1 MINFNFGIL
10 NLLSKYIEN
19 KFTSHKQHLFCLLFS
34 ESPKKT
40 HTDQSIPQVLLL
52 SEKKR
57 LRNAQKYSNCEKSF
71 LQCLCYWYNVLRS
84 IRYFYSMWQLEDNVF
99 YKISLPCSC
108 VMFKWFEISPHFN
121 FYLRNTNTKAKST
134 IQIPKVRISHRRC
147 SVKTVFL
154 EIS

>member
-1 MINFNFGIL
+1 MSS
-10 NLLSKYIEN
+10 LLRKSKEDSYR
-19 KFTSHKQHLFCLLFS
+19 
-34 ESPKKT
+34 PKYT
-40 HTDQSIPQVLLL
+40 ISFVTL

-134 IQIPKVRISHRRC
+134 IQIPKVRISQRRC